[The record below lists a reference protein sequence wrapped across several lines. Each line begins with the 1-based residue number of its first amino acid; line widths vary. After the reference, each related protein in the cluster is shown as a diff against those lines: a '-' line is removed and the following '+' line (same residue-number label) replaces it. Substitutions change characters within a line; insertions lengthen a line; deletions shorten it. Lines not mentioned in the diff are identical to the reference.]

1 MWEKLKD
8 LWCTIDCIPSTL
20 KSIIIFIIAVLFF
33 YSGTKYITT
42 NAISEVFNT
51 VKENR
56 RESEDYTKS
65 IAPKINESLNNIL
78 NSDTNISNVLL
89 INYHNST
96 ESINGL
102 SYLYMTTLAEAYA
115 DTSIKKEWREVYYID
130 YASELDKIHRTT
142 STVINTSTANRFP
155 LLSKR
160 LTYCGAT
167 YSVWFTLKGVNSEIG
182 VLVIVY
188 KNIPPTDI
196 LYYSKNILGCV
207 NRLSILLDYENRDAN
222 K

>member
-1 MWEKLKD
+1 MWEKFKD
-8 LWCTIDCIPSTL
+8 LWSVIDHIPSTL
-20 KSIIIFIIAVLFF
+20 KTLIIFITCLLTF
-33 YSGTKYITT
+33 YLITNYITSNT
-42 NAISEVFNT
+42 ISEVFKT
-51 VKENR
+51 FKENKKK
-56 RESEDYTKS
+56 SEDYTKS
-65 IAPKINESLNNIL
+65 IAPKINENLNLIL

-130 YASELDKIHRTT
+130 YASELERIHKTV
-142 STVINTSTANRFP
+142 STVINTSTTNKFP

-160 LTYCGAT
+160 LKYCGAT
-167 YSVWFTLKGVNSEIG
+167 YSVWFTLKGINSEIG
-182 VLVIVY
+182 VLVIIY

-196 LYYSKNILGCV
+196 IYYSKNILGCV
-207 NRLSILLDYENRDAN
+207 NKLAIMLDYEN
-222 K
+222 KSLEK